1 MTKVTVLT
9 RGHSCEAAGLHP
21 VLTARFCRRIA
32 HEHAAASGEGE
43 LHWYGAGYDDLPREC
58 VLVPWQQPGGFFGN
72 TCAPQRCG
80 GCTASKRCLCLNV
93 PQARHRA
100 LPPLPPPPPL
110 PPSPPSPPSPPPSPP
125 SPPASHSC
133 DGWERSGP
141 LIPNV
146 VHQPWLGGATLR

>member
-32 HEHAAASGEGE
+32 HEHAAASGDGE
-43 LHWYGAGYDDLPREC
+43 LRWYGAGYDDLPREC

-72 TCAPQRCG
+72 TCALQRCG

-100 LPPLPPPPPL
+100 LPPLPPPPP
-110 PPSPPSPPSPPPSPP
+110 PPPSPP
-125 SPPASHSC
+125 SPPVSHSC